1 MTGQWAERYPKHMK
15 KLQTIIFQW
24 NYLLTFLLFLLVVVG
39 LVAFSLNV
47 FINVLGESRIDLLN
61 QVAERGKII
70 NKAAISMADA
80 IYNNASADLLDSDE
94 TTSQQTYNKVDA
106 IVADF
111 NQYFDNIDV
120 ELSALILMRNGFQ
133 YASTNELTSD
143 IQNVKSNYWYVDNFY
158 NNKIEFWIM
167 RFGDTLNRSN
177 VMLSYGK
184 VIRNSNG
191 EYEGLILIN
200 SSERTF
206 FKVYSDIVKEGNSVY
221 ILDQNGYA
229 ISHPTKDLIGSQ
241 LTYMPAFFKQYG
253 YSSFRTDFNKQ
264 MLITHYYDA
273 ETQWTMVQESDFS
286 LVFGRY
292 YPVLFV
298 LAAVLALFLIIGFA
312 TSLAI
317 SRAVS
322 RPLNLLAQKLSRVS
336 SAQFEKVEEQKAFV
350 EVHTF
355 SQVYNE
361 MVDKIRELFLRI
373 KQEEEIKRRHELDFL
388 QLQIN
393 PHFLH
398 NTLFSIKC
406 LVEMNQNTRAAK
418 MLASFMQLLRSPIAS
433 ENEMIPIRVEL
444 DNLQNYIN
452 LMSFRYEGVELEI
465 FIEDG
470 LESCLI
476 PRLLL
481 QPIVEN
487 SIFHGLKDD
496 GSALKIEVFVYSSET
511 GVTVKIRDNG
521 IGMTRQEQ
529 QSVWEPSG
537 KKSSGIGLANVRDR
551 VRQIYGE
558 NHDVTLT
565 SARGEGTE
573 VELLIKKQVPG
584 EAEH

>member
-1 MTGQWAERYPKHMK
+1 MP
-15 KLQTIIFQW
+15 
-24 NYLLTFLLFLLVVVG
+24 
-39 LVAFSLNV
+39 
-47 FINVLGESRIDLLN
+47 
-61 QVAERGKII
+61 
-70 NKAAISMADA
+70 
-80 IYNNASADLLDSDE
+80 
-94 TTSQQTYNKVDA
+94 
-106 IVADF
+106 
-111 NQYFDNIDV
+111 
-120 ELSALILMRNGFQ
+120 
-133 YASTNELTSD
+133 STNELTSD

-177 VMLSYGK
+177 VMLSLWQSDP
-184 VIRNSNG
+184 NSNG

-336 SAQFEKVEEQKAFV
+336 SAQFEKVEEQQAFV

-361 MVDKIRELFLRI
+361 M
-373 KQEEEIKRRHELDFL
+373 
-388 QLQIN
+388 
-393 PHFLH
+393 
-398 NTLFSIKC
+398 C
-406 LVEMNQNTRAAK
+406 
-418 MLASFMQLLRSPIAS
+418 
-433 ENEMIPIRVEL
+433 
-444 DNLQNYIN
+444 
-452 LMSFRYEGVELEI
+452 
-465 FIEDG
+465 
-470 LESCLI
+470 
-476 PRLLL
+476 
-481 QPIVEN
+481 
-487 SIFHGLKDD
+487 
-496 GSALKIEVFVYSSET
+496 
-511 GVTVKIRDNG
+511 
-521 IGMTRQEQ
+521 RQD
-529 QSVWEPSG
+529 P
-537 KKSSGIGLANVRDR
+537 
-551 VRQIYGE
+551 
-558 NHDVTLT
+558 
-565 SARGEGTE
+565 
-573 VELLIKKQVPG
+573 
-584 EAEH
+584 

>member
-1 MTGQWAERYPKHMK
+1 M
-15 KLQTIIFQW
+15 
-24 NYLLTFLLFLLVVVG
+24 TFLLFLLVVVG

-94 TTSQQTYNKVDA
+94 ATSQQTYNKVDA

-206 FKVYSDIVKEGNSVY
+206 FKVYSDIVKDGNSVY

-336 SAQFEKVEEQKAFV
+336 SAQFEKVEEQQAFV

-373 KQEEEIKRRHELDFL
+373 KQEEEIKRKHELDFL

-496 GSALKIEVFVYSSET
+496 GSALKIEVFVYSSES

-573 VELLIKKQVPG
+573 VELLIKRQVPG

>member
-1 MTGQWAERYPKHMK
+1 M
-15 KLQTIIFQW
+15 
-24 NYLLTFLLFLLVVVG
+24 TFLLFLLVVVG

>member
-143 IQNVKSNYWYVDNFY
+143 IQNVKINYWYVDNFY

>member
-1 MTGQWAERYPKHMK
+1 M
-15 KLQTIIFQW
+15 
-24 NYLLTFLLFLLVVVG
+24 TFLLFLLVVVG

-433 ENEMIPIRVEL
+433 ENEMIPIRMEL